1 MGLAAGTPVDVNFYT
16 FNEQCKGVDVDGII
30 GAVWLH
36 EGYGSTHANGH
47 ESVARADAV
56 KPQYDPY
63 AGAETLVDRS
73 IDDLRAIVSNMAW
86 ERNAHTT
93 DTGADTAHVVVTNNW
108 LGHMTYWTWDPAT
121 ASYGT

>member
-1 MGLAAGTPVDVNFYT
+1 METGSNIDQSITASGAKRLLTDSQQAATCRSNMGLAAGTPVYVNFYT

-47 ESVARADAV
+47 ESVARAEAV

-73 IDDLRAIVSNMAW
+73 IDDLRAIVS
-86 ERNAHTT
+86 
-93 DTGADTAHVVVTNNW
+93 
-108 LGHMTYWTWDPAT
+108 
-121 ASYGT
+121 